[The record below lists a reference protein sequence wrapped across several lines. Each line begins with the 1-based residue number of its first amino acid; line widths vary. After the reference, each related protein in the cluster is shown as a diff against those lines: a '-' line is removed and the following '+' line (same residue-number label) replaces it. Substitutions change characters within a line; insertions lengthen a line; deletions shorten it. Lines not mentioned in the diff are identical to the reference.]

1 MTRILILEV
10 VVVGQLENCKIVE
23 VVDKAVEVVDKAV
36 EVVDKAV
43 EEPDT
48 TAADTDTEISWMMNM
63 RIQERCSMC
72 DLC

>member
-23 VVDKAVEVVDKAV
+23 VVDKAA
-36 EVVDKAV
+36 

-48 TAADTDTEISWMMNM
+48 TAADTDTEISWKMSVML
-63 RIQERCSMC
+63 QERCSMC
-72 DLC
+72 VLC